1 MPPIL
6 LSCRVILALS
16 IVSISFLATADLA
29 SSSSNPISD
38 KLLHFGCF
46 VYLTILL
53 SLAKIVNQDYWVYVI
68 VLSYG
73 ILIEVV
79 QLYLPYRSFEFL
91 DILADFGGIL
101 FASFFLKF
109 VKKFSSSY

>member
-1 MPPIL
+1 MVVL
-6 LSCRVILALS
+6 
-16 IVSISFLATADLA
+16 FT
-29 SSSSNPISD
+29 
-38 KLLHFGCF
+38 
-46 VYLTILL
+46 LTILL

-91 DILADFGGIL
+91 DILADFRGIL
-101 FASFFLKF
+101 FASFF
-109 VKKFSSSY
+109 